1 LKTSV
6 EKIEKLFP
14 SVYITL
20 ISILL
25 GFAVED
31 VIGQLR
37 EIAQIN
43 IYLALSAIGI
53 LSGVIAAWIG
63 YSFVSMTQ
71 ERLPRVLDAVHVFFL
86 AFGFYILN
94 TTLGMEVWWY
104 FSALFVIHVVALFAT
119 IYNVNILMQSLSTGD
134 NWRIFLPNS
143 LVFLIA
149 IIIYPIAA
157 WMSFNAT
164 LPRGIELS
172 LIAYYTISNILW
184 AYFFYRG
191 WSKIIN
197 NRT

>member
-1 LKTSV
+1 MKTSV

>member
-94 TTLGMEVWWY
+94 TTLGMEVWRY

>member
-1 LKTSV
+1 MKTSV

-143 LVFLIA
+143 LVF
-149 IIIYPIAA
+149 
-157 WMSFNAT
+157 
-164 LPRGIELS
+164 
-172 LIAYYTISNILW
+172 
-184 AYFFYRG
+184 
-191 WSKIIN
+191 
-197 NRT
+197 